1 VSHTTRS
8 RSLLAPAAP
17 AMALLLACVVV
28 SGCKFLKKNADGGAD
43 EDAATVTVTG
53 TGAKNEKDVLRYASE
68 VKLADEPGVIGKDVT
83 KARTFP
89 ASGAEVATLSKGT
102 QVIQIAKF
110 FSTGVLVIFTDP
122 AAVDGSKLMGWIT
135 PESLTAAPAAATNTV
150 APVFTAAR
158 PVDAGA
164 KDSGASADAGAATD
178 AGADAGKAADAGA
191 ATTGGAA
198 ITAPPGPGNSCPG
211 GFVFTPAPALCR
223 KLCASDLD
231 CPRGSGT
238 VCKPLGRQ
246 KVCTVK

>member
-1 VSHTTRS
+1 MKSS
-8 RSLLAPAAP
+8 RFARPALA
-17 AMALLLACVVV
+17 LVLSCTFVV
-28 SGCKFLKKNADGGAD
+28 GCKFLKKKGAEGGD

-68 VKLADEPGVIGKDVT
+68 IKVADEAGIIGKDVT

-122 AAVDGSKLMGWIT
+122 ATADGSKLMGWIP
-135 PESLTAAPAAATNTV
+135 PESLAAPGAVATTTTAAPIVTV
-150 APVFTAAR
+150 AK

-164 KDSGASADAGAATD
+164 KDSGVVD

-191 ATTGGAA
+191 ATAGAA
-198 ITAPPGPGNSCPG
+198 ITAIPGPGGSCPG
-211 GFVFTPAPALCR
+211 GFVLIQPPPLCR

-231 CPRGSGT
+231 CPKGSGA
-238 VCKPLGRQ
+238 VCKPAAGGK
-246 KVCTVK
+246 KVCGVK

>member
-1 VSHTTRS
+1 MKAP
-8 RSLLAPAAP
+8 LLRP
-17 AMALLLACVVV
+17 AMALLLACAVV
-28 SGCKFLKKNADGGAD
+28 SGCKLLKKKGADTGD

-68 VKLADEPGVIGKDVT
+68 IKLADEPGVIGKDVT

-110 FSTGVLVIFTDP
+110 FSTGVLVLFTDP
-122 AAVDGSKLMGWIT
+122 AASDGSKLMGWIT
-135 PESLTAAPAAATNTV
+135 PESLTAAPAVATATA
-150 APVFTAAR
+150 APVFTAAK

-164 KDSGASADAGAATD
+164 KDSGVADAGAST
-178 AGADAGKAADAGA
+178 DAGKAADAGPA
-191 ATTGGAA
+191 TGGAA
-198 ITAPPGPGNSCPG
+198 ITAQPGPGNSCPG
-211 GFVFTPAPALCR
+211 GFTLIQPPPLCR

-231 CPRGSGT
+231 CPKGSGT
-238 VCKPLGRQ
+238 VCKALAGK

>member
-1 VSHTTRS
+1 MTAS
-8 RSLLAPAAP
+8 RLARPAL
-17 AMALLLACVVV
+17 ALVLSCTFVV
-28 SGCKFLKKNADGGAD
+28 GCKFLKKKGAEGGD

-68 VKLADEPGVIGKDVT
+68 IKVADEAGIIGKDVT

-122 AAVDGSKLMGWIT
+122 ATADGSKLMGWIP
-135 PESLTAAPAAATNTV
+135 PESLAAPGTVATTTTAAPIVTV
-150 APVFTAAR
+150 AR

-164 KDSGASADAGAATD
+164 KDSGVVDAG
-178 AGADAGKAADAGA
+178 GDAGKAADAGA
-191 ATTGGAA
+191 PATVGLGIAA
-198 ITAPPGPGNSCPG
+198 QPGPGGSCPP
-211 GFVFTPAPALCR
+211 GFGLTQLPALCR

-231 CPRGSGT
+231 CGKGSGAI
-238 VCKPLGRQ
+238 CKTISNK
-246 KVCTVK
+246 KVCAVK

>member
-1 VSHTTRS
+1 MRS
-8 RSLLAPAAP
+8 RSVLAP
-17 AMALLLACVVV
+17 AMALLLACAVV

-102 QVIQIAKF
+102 QVIQLAKF

-122 AAVDGSKLMGWIT
+122 AASDGSKLMGWIT
-135 PESLTAAPAAATNTV
+135 PESLTATPAPAVATNTV
-150 APVFTAAR
+150 APVFTAAK

-164 KDSGASADAGAATD
+164 KDSGAIADAGAAAD

-191 ATTGGAA
+191 APTTGGAA
-198 ITAPPGPGNSCPG
+198 ITALPGAGGSCPG
-211 GFVFTPAPALCR
+211 GFVLIQPPPLCR

-231 CPRGSGT
+231 CPKGSGA
-238 VCKPLGRQ
+238 VCKSLAGK
-246 KVCTVK
+246 KVCAVK

>member
-1 VSHTTRS
+1 MNSS
-8 RSLLAPAAP
+8 RFARPALA
-17 AMALLLACVVV
+17 LVLSCTFVV
-28 SGCKFLKKNADGGAD
+28 GCKFLKKKGAEGAGD

-68 VKLADEPGVIGKDVT
+68 IKVADEAGIIGKDVT

-110 FSTGVLVIFTDP
+110 FSTGVLVLFTDP
-122 AAVDGSKLMGWIT
+122 ATADGSKLMGWIP
-135 PESLTAAPAAATNTV
+135 PESLAAPGAVATTATAAPVVTV
-150 APVFTAAR
+150 AR

-164 KDSGASADAGAATD
+164 KDSGVVDAGAAADAGKPADAGA
-178 AGADAGKAADAGA
+178 A

-198 ITAPPGPGNSCPG
+198 ITAVPGAGGSCPG
-211 GFVFTPAPALCR
+211 GFVLIQPPPLCR

-231 CPRGSGT
+231 CPRGSGA
-238 VCKPLGRQ
+238 VCKSLGGK
-246 KVCTVK
+246 KVCAVK

>member
-1 VSHTTRS
+1 MNS
-8 RSLLAPAAP
+8 RSVLAP
-17 AMALLLACVVV
+17 AMALLLSCAVV

-102 QVIQIAKF
+102 QVIQLAKF

-122 AAVDGSKLMGWIT
+122 AASDGSKLMGWIT
-135 PESLTAAPAAATNTV
+135 PESLTAAPTAATNTV
-150 APVFTAAR
+150 APVFTAAK

-164 KDSGASADAGAATD
+164 KDSGAIAD

-191 ATTGGAA
+191 APTTGGAA
-198 ITAPPGPGNSCPG
+198 ITAPPGAGGSCPG
-211 GFVFTPAPALCR
+211 GFVLIQPPPLCR

-231 CPRGSGT
+231 CPKGSGA
-238 VCKPLGRQ
+238 VCKSLAGK
-246 KVCTVK
+246 KVCAVK

>member
-1 VSHTTRS
+1 MSYTMRS
-8 RSLLAPAAP
+8 RSVLAP
-17 AMALLLACVVV
+17 AMALLLACAVV
-28 SGCKFLKKNADGGAD
+28 SGCKFLKKNAAGGAD

-68 VKLADEPGVIGKDVT
+68 VKLADEPGIIGKDVT
-83 KARTFP
+83 RARTFP

-110 FSTGVLVIFTDP
+110 FSTGVLVLFTDP

-135 PESLTAAPAAATNTV
+135 PESLTAAPAPVAATNTV
-150 APVFTAAR
+150 APVFTAAK
-158 PVDAGA
+158 PIDAGA
-164 KDSGASADAGAATD
+164 KDSGAIADAGAASD
-178 AGADAGKAADAGA
+178 AGAGADAGKAADAGA
-191 ATTGGAA
+191 ATGGAA
-198 ITAPPGPGNSCPG
+198 ITAQPGPGNSCPG
-211 GFVFTPAPALCR
+211 GFVLIQPPPLCR

-238 VCKPLGRQ
+238 VCKPLAGK

>member
-1 VSHTTRS
+1 MSYTMRS
-8 RSLLAPAAP
+8 RSVLAP
-17 AMALLLACVVV
+17 AMALLLACAVV
-28 SGCKFLKKNADGGAD
+28 SGCKFLKKNAAGGAD

-68 VKLADEPGVIGKDVT
+68 VKLADEPGIIGKDVT

-102 QVIQIAKF
+102 QVIQLAKF

-122 AAVDGSKLMGWIT
+122 AAADGSKLMGWIT

-150 APVFTAAR
+150 APVFTAAK

-164 KDSGASADAGAATD
+164 KDSGVIADAGAATD
-178 AGADAGKAADAGA
+178 AGAGVDAGKAADAGA
-191 ATTGGAA
+191 STGGTA

-231 CPRGSGT
+231 CPKGSGT
-238 VCKPLGRQ
+238 VCKSLAGK